1 MNSGKEPRTGISI
14 HRYASGAAKA
24 VAITLFLSVL
34 VLVAWNMFA
43 PDLFDLPRAQFKQSL
58 GIVVFV
64 SVFVS
69 MRGIP
74 RRHSVLK

>member
-1 MNSGKEPRTGISI
+1 MNSDKQPRTGISF

-64 SVFVS
+64 SVFAS
-69 MRGIP
+69 MS
-74 RRHSVLK
+74 RHNAKHG